1 MNLQPHNSRRTS
13 LGILPSDR
21 VLSGAD
27 QNQNSH
33 YPQQI
38 SLVKPEQSAAETEI
52 VLPATNSR
60 GGQQVNRQVYQA
72 QQQLAN
78 MVERLGLLDQVFE
91 QLAPPDTAVD
101 GTAAIA
107 PLTGIQEIKDLIRQ
121 VQEGMDQLQNDLEIH
136 ITDWIHQM
144 QSDHQPEVTIRQT
157 GVASQVLNRI
167 RQQIF
172 GQSGLAVE
180 AQATGLVKELL
191 SLLPLKPGP

>member
-27 QNQNSH
+27 QNPNSH

-38 SLVKPEQSAAETEI
+38 GPVKPEQSAAETEI

-72 QQQLAN
+72 QQQLAD
-78 MVERLGLLDQVFE
+78 MVEMLGQLDQVFE
-91 QLAPPDTAVD
+91 QLEPPDTALD
-101 GTAAIA
+101 GTSAIA
-107 PLTGIQEIKDLIRQ
+107 PLTGIQETKNLIRQ
-121 VQEGMDQLQNDLEIH
+121 VQEGMGQLQSDLEIH
-136 ITDWIHQM
+136 VTDWIHQM
-144 QSDHQPEVTIRQT
+144 QSDQQPDVTIRQT
-157 GVASQVLNRI
+157 GIASQVMNRI

-180 AQATGLVKELL
+180 TQATGIGKDLL
-191 SLLPLKPGP
+191 SSLHS

>member
-1 MNLQPHNSRRTS
+1 MTLQPHHSKRAS
-13 LGILPSDR
+13 LGLRSSDQ
-21 VLSGAD
+21 VLFGTG
-27 QNQNSH
+27 QNQNGR

-38 SLVKPEQSAAETEI
+38 SPVKPEQSAAETEI

-72 QQQLAN
+72 QQQLAD
-78 MVERLGLLDQVFE
+78 MVETLGQLDQVFE

-101 GTAAIA
+101 GTSAIA

-121 VQEGMDQLQNDLEIH
+121 VQEGLGQLQNDLEIH
-136 ITDWIHQM
+136 ITDWIHHM
-144 QSDHQPEVTIRQT
+144 QSDHQPEVAIRQT
-157 GVASQVLNRI
+157 GVASQVMNRI

-180 AQATGLVKELL
+180 AQATGIGKELL
-191 SLLPLKPGP
+191 SLLPSGP